1 MKISLIAAVCMTF
14 VFAQSVLV
22 QSQQIECRVD
32 VVFVIDN
39 SGSIRDTNVNGVDN
53 WKLCLDFVQY
63 LVKQISVAPDETRVA
78 VVTFGERGYFEW
90 GLMDHP
96 TEADVVQ
103 SVANLRFRGENTNT
117 TGGMWLAKDI
127 LTLPIYKSR
136 PDVPKVVFVITDGK
150 PTYSAAQLPDAV
162 IQVKNIPAR
171 IVTIGVTNA
180 VNATLLQWMA
190 STPQDYVY
198 GKDFAALDSIK
209 STVINNQTCL
219 PVTTTTSTTTTTT
232 TTTTPKPTTTTSTTT
247 PTTTTV
253 TTTTPKPTAPPVN
266 MPCNSGSD
274 ILFILDGSGSVGYG
288 NFYSM
293 KAFVVRMIM
302 NQDIEGGLSR
312 VAVMTVGDAAVVNF
326 KLNAFNSRLAMADA
340 ILAIPYPAGGFALDQ
355 GFSSSRQNIFIQ
367 AAGDRSD
374 KANIIVVVTDGSS
387 NNPSLTINAASVNKQ
402 NGDRIIAL
410 GVGNWLNDYEM
421 QSYCSSPY
429 KMNLQKAATYG
440 DLNTTTVQENLHN
453 LICSNSNAC
462 ASNPCNNGGQCS
474 TTGSSFNCDCGNG
487 VAGIQ
492 CQLTCKQVADVLF
505 LIDGSG
511 SYGSTN
517 FQKQLD
523 FIRQSVSGMN
533 LNDGG
538 NRVAAVLF
546 ANNANTLFHFDQYHT
561 KQEYMDALSMTY
573 PAGTTNLAAAL
584 AAANTE
590 FTTKGRSNVAKICVV
605 LTDGPADNIAD
616 ATTQAR
622 LLRGA
627 GVSVIVIAVGPQASV
642 AQLSSI
648 VTNPSSL
655 NILNV
660 SSYDSF
666 NTSANPLQAALCNDK
681 NECESNPCRNGGQCK
696 DLINGYQC
704 TCPSGFS
711 GINCERGCTG
721 KVDVAFV
728 LDASGSIRN
737 ERFPKVI
744 EFVVSIIEELQV
756 SQQDTRIGAVSY
768 SDNAA
773 PQFLLNTYNTKQDV
787 QLAVRSIPFMGG
799 RTNTASGLRHACNT
813 IFNPANGDRSDA
825 PNYLFIL
832 SDGNSNINVDDT
844 IPAAVDC
851 RNKGITLIPFAVGTD
866 VNTFE
871 LRNLASLPY
880 SVNIHTVQSMNDFPS
895 IKNDMIGSI
904 CDNVSEC
911 ASNPCQN
918 AGQCV
923 PMSHMY
929 QCTCPA
935 PFSGERCE
943 RRCPAQ
949 MDIAM
954 VLDLSGSLEEVYDV
968 VIEFAK
974 QTIYGLPVGQVRVSV
989 VTYADNAKMVF
1000 PLNAYTTPATIK
1012 NALAFSKSGGTTN
1025 TQSAINM
1032 ANTQCFT
1039 SVNGDRS
1046 GVRNVMVVVSD
1057 GQSNVNSYRTI
1068 PEADAARQNG
1078 IEIYSASIGTSVNN
1092 AEMEGIANKPTTS
1105 HVVKVPTPADV
1116 KAGAAKLLDL
1126 LCQ

>member
-1 MKISLIAAVCMTF
+1 MKISLIAAVCMAF
-14 VFAQSVLV
+14 VFAQSVMV
-22 QSQQIECRVD
+22 DSQQIECRVD
-32 VVFVIDN
+32 VVFVVDN

-63 LVKQISVAPDETRVA
+63 LVKQISVAADETRVA
-78 VVTFGERGYFEW
+78 MVTFGERGYLEW

-96 TEADVVQ
+96 TEASVVQ
-103 SVANLRFRGENTNT
+103 AVANLRYRGENTNT

-150 PTYSAAQLPDAV
+150 PTYSAAQLPQAV
-162 IQVKNIPAR
+162 IDVKNIPAR

-180 VNATLLQWMA
+180 VNASLLQWMA

-198 GKDFAALDSIK
+198 GKDFAALDALK
-209 STVINNQTCL
+209 SMVINNQTCL
-219 PVTTTTSTTTTTT
+219 PVTTTTSTSTTT
-232 TTTTPKPTTTTSTTT
+232 TTTTPKPTTTSTTT
-247 PTTTTV
+247 PTTTT
-253 TTTTPKPTAPPVN
+253 TTTTAKPTAPPAT

-274 ILFILDGSGSVGYG
+274 ILFILDGSGSIGYG
-288 NFYSM
+288 NFYLM
-293 KAFVVRMIM
+293 KEYVVKMIM
-302 NQDIEGGLSR
+302 NQDIEGGLAR
-312 VAVMTVGDAAVVNF
+312 VALMTVSDSAVIQF
-326 KLNAFNSRLAMADA
+326 KLNSFTNRLDMAAA
-340 ILAIPYPAGGFALDQ
+340 IRATPYPAGSFALDQ
-355 GFSSSRQNIFIQ
+355 GFSSSRQNIFNQ

-374 KANIIVVVTDGSS
+374 KPNIIVVITDGSS
-387 NNPSLTINAASVNKQ
+387 NNPSLTINEASLNKQ
-402 NGDRIIAL
+402 AGHRIIAL
-410 GVGNWLNDYEM
+410 GIGNWLNEYEM
-421 QSYCSSPY
+421 QSFCTSPY
-429 KMNLQKAATYG
+429 KMNLQKVPAYSS
-440 DLNTTTVQENLHN
+440 LNTSSVQEDLHN

-462 ASNPCNNGGQCS
+462 ANNPCGSGQCT
-474 TTGSSFNCDCGNG
+474 TTGGTFNCDCGNG
-487 VAGIQ
+487 VAGTQ
-492 CQLTCKQVADVLF
+492 CQLNCRQVADVMF

-511 SYGSTN
+511 SYGAAN

-523 FIRQSVSGMN
+523 YVRNSVSGMN
-533 LNDGG
+533 LGNGG
-538 NRVAAVLF
+538 NRVSAVVF
-546 ANNANTLFHFDQYHT
+546 ANNANMLFHFDQYHT
-561 KQEYMDALSMTY
+561 KQEYKDALSTPY

-590 FTTKGRSNVAKICVV
+590 FTTKGRSNAAKICVV

-616 ATTQAR
+616 ATSQAR
-622 LLRGA
+622 QLRES
-627 GVSVIVIAVGPQASV
+627 GVSVIVIAVGPQISIPE
-642 AQLSSI
+642 LSAI
-648 VTNPSSL
+648 VTNPSNL
-655 NILNV
+655 NILNI
-660 SSYDSF
+660 SSYDTF
-666 NTSANPLQAALCNDK
+666 NASANALQAALCNDI
-681 NECESNPCRNGGQCK
+681 NDCDSNPCHNGAVCK
-696 DLINGYQC
+696 DLINSYQC
-704 TCPSGFS
+704 TCPNGFS
-711 GINCERGCTG
+711 GTNCERGCTG
-721 KVDVAFV
+721 KVDIAFV

-744 EFVVSIIEELQV
+744 DFVVSIIEELQV

-773 PQFLLNTYNTKQDV
+773 PQFLLNTYNSKQDV
-787 QLAVRSIPFMGG
+787 QLAMRRIPFIGG

-813 IFNPANGDRSDA
+813 IFNAANGDRADA

-832 SDGNSNINVDDT
+832 SDGNSNVNMDDT
-844 IPAAVDC
+844 IPAGIDC

-866 VNTFE
+866 VNRFE

-880 SVNIHTVQSMNDFPS
+880 SVNIHTVQSMYDFPS

-904 CDNVSEC
+904 CDNVTEC
-911 ASNPCQN
+911 SSNPCQN
-918 AGQCV
+918 GGQC
-923 PMSHMY
+923 SSLLAHAY
-929 QCTCPA
+929 QCTCPV
-935 PFSGERCE
+935 PFSGENCE
-943 RRCPAQ
+943 RRCSAQ
-949 MDIAM
+949 MDVAF

-968 VIEFAK
+968 VIELAK

-1039 SVNGDRS
+1039 AANGDRS
-1046 GVRNVMVVVSD
+1046 GVRNVMIVVSD
-1057 GQSNVNSYRTI
+1057 GLSNVNSYRTI

-1078 IEIYSASIGTSVNN
+1078 IEIYSASIGPSVNDS
-1092 AEMEGIANKPTTS
+1092 EMEGIANKPATT